1 MTPLIGI
8 VVLAVLLFAAKQ
20 ARAQILMAI
29 SAMVVIT
36 GGPGPF
42 IDAVTRALGV

>member
-8 VVLAVLLFAAKQ
+8 VALAVLLVAAKQ
-20 ARAQILMAI
+20 ARAQILLAV
-29 SAMVVIT
+29 SAVVVIT

-42 IDAVTRALGV
+42 IDAVRVALGV